1 MKIFYNKMEFDELM
15 HLFLLSKFRMNV
27 CCKKGLI
34 AFKELYLGVNVKWGK
49 LLLNEIVVGLAI
61 TADL

>member
-1 MKIFYNKMEFDELM
+1 
-15 HLFLLSKFRMNV
+15 MNV

-34 AFKELYLGVNVKWGK
+34 AFKELYLSVNVKWGK